1 MDAARCGLIDPARE
15 RRRSVS
21 FELIDSSITFDVGHW
36 PGHRCRIKTG
46 SILVFTQESQQEGHV
61 AKRIAQAELRE
72 LALVGARA
80 RLMTLRTEIASLVRL
95 FPELGR
101 GSLVKGADLG
111 VTKRRKKPGR
121 KHPMSAAE
129 RKAVSERMRKYW
141 AERRAAKAK
150 K

>member
-1 MDAARCGLIDPARE
+1 MEARLILA
-15 RRRSVS
+15 
-21 FELIDSSITFDVGHW
+21 FQH
-36 PGHRCRIKTG
+36 G
-46 SILVFTQESQQEGHV
+46 SQKEGHV
-61 AKRIAQAELRE
+61 AKRIAQAALRE

-80 RLMTLRTEIASLVRL
+80 KLLTLRAEMASLVRL

-101 GSLVKGADLG
+101 GSQAKSSGAELG
-111 VTKRRKKPGR
+111 LTKRRKKPGR

-129 RKAVSERMRKYW
+129 RRAVSERMRKYW

>member
-1 MDAARCGLIDPARE
+1 M
-15 RRRSVS
+15 
-21 FELIDSSITFDVGHW
+21 
-36 PGHRCRIKTG
+36 
-46 SILVFTQESQQEGHV
+46 
-61 AKRIAQAELRE
+61 AKRIGQAELRE

-80 RLMTLRTEIASLVRL
+80 RLLTLRTEMASLVHL
-95 FPELGR
+95 FPELAR
-101 GSLVKGADLG
+101 GSLAKSGGVALG
-111 VTKRRKKPGR
+111 LTKRRKKPGR

>member
-1 MDAARCGLIDPARE
+1 MKARL
-15 RRRSVS
+15 
-21 FELIDSSITFDVGHW
+21 
-36 PGHRCRIKTG
+36 
-46 SILVFTQESQQEGHV
+46 ILVFMGRSQQEGHV
-61 AKRIAQAELRE
+61 AKRIAQAELRA

-101 GSLVKGADLG
+101 GSQPTAGDEEG
-111 VTKRRKKPGR
+111 GTKRRKKPGR

-141 AERRAAKAK
+141 AERRAARGK

>member
-1 MDAARCGLIDPARE
+1 
-15 RRRSVS
+15 
-21 FELIDSSITFDVGHW
+21 
-36 PGHRCRIKTG
+36 
-46 SILVFTQESQQEGHV
+46 V

>member
-1 MDAARCGLIDPARE
+1 
-15 RRRSVS
+15 
-21 FELIDSSITFDVGHW
+21 
-36 PGHRCRIKTG
+36 
-46 SILVFTQESQQEGHV
+46 V

-95 FPELGR
+95 FPELAR
-101 GSLVKGADLG
+101 GSQAKAG
-111 VTKRRKKPGR
+111 VVGLTKRRKKPGR

-141 AERRAAKAK
+141 AERRSAKGK

>member
-1 MDAARCGLIDPARE
+1 M
-15 RRRSVS
+15 
-21 FELIDSSITFDVGHW
+21 
-36 PGHRCRIKTG
+36 
-46 SILVFTQESQQEGHV
+46 
-61 AKRIAQAELRE
+61 AKRIAQAELRA

-101 GSLVKGADLG
+101 GSQPKAGGEEG

-141 AERRAAKAK
+141 AERRASRGK

>member
-1 MDAARCGLIDPARE
+1 M
-15 RRRSVS
+15 
-21 FELIDSSITFDVGHW
+21 
-36 PGHRCRIKTG
+36 
-46 SILVFTQESQQEGHV
+46 
-61 AKRIAQAELRE
+61 AKRIAQAELRA

-101 GSLVKGADLG
+101 GNQLKAGGETAG
-111 VTKRRKKPGR
+111 VRKRSKKPGR

-141 AERRAAKAK
+141 AERRAARGK

>member
-1 MDAARCGLIDPARE
+1 M
-15 RRRSVS
+15 
-21 FELIDSSITFDVGHW
+21 
-36 PGHRCRIKTG
+36 
-46 SILVFTQESQQEGHV
+46 
-61 AKRIAQAELRE
+61 AKRIAQAEFRG

-80 RLMTLRTEIASLVRL
+80 RLLTLRTEIASLVKL

-101 GSLVKGADLG
+101 AGQLKSGGDDLG

-141 AERRAAKAK
+141 AERRAAKGKGK

>member
-1 MDAARCGLIDPARE
+1 
-15 RRRSVS
+15 
-21 FELIDSSITFDVGHW
+21 
-36 PGHRCRIKTG
+36 
-46 SILVFTQESQQEGHV
+46 V

-80 RLMTLRTEIASLVRL
+80 RLLALRTEMASLVRL

-101 GSLVKGADLG
+101 GSQSKAVGELG

-141 AERRAAKAK
+141 AERRAAKGK

>member
-1 MDAARCGLIDPARE
+1 
-15 RRRSVS
+15 
-21 FELIDSSITFDVGHW
+21 
-36 PGHRCRIKTG
+36 
-46 SILVFTQESQQEGHV
+46 V
-61 AKRIAQAELRE
+61 AKRIAQAELRA

-101 GSLVKGADLG
+101 GSQLKAGGEVAG

-141 AERRAAKAK
+141 AERRAARGK